1 MDPQHIAHWAASDES
16 EWNDYCKQCRQRKP
30 QTSKEDGKSLT
41 KKVDKNNIHF
51 SILKSTNSQVAEGG
65 KPQDL
70 APQYPWWLRGQAYSG
85 S

>member
-1 MDPQHIAHWAASDES
+1 MNQS
-16 EWNDYCKQCRQRKP
+16 ETIIVNSADKEWP